1 MANIKKNIPY
11 FAERE
16 ELAVISYINSDSVE
30 EKNRLYNEVLLD
42 PFRKM
47 IESILRRYPIH
58 IGNYDMNEVESNALT
73 HLIERMIM
81 YRPYIIERSDEINDK
96 WVKLDFKY
104 RFFDINIANDNL
116 IYLTETTDYKYRIFY
131 SSAFSYC
138 QTIVRNYYKDHS
150 KITYKDKK
158 INLCYD
164 DYCSEIE
171 EDSQYSYE
179 IDNNDH
185 HYFDLLISEIIRK
198 IEYRIDNDSQ
208 LKDVEIAVGDAV
220 VNVLNNWQTLFMEDS
235 PEGRYDKR
243 ITNKFKKNKILFFLK
258 ELTGLTTKEIRIGLK
273 PFKVMYFNEK
283 NNIFDI

>member
-1 MANIKKNIPY
+1 M
-11 FAERE
+11 
-16 ELAVISYINSDSVE
+16 
-30 EKNRLYNEVLLD
+30 LD

-150 KITYKDKK
+150 KITYKNKK

-171 EDSQYSYE
+171 EDSQYSY
-179 IDNNDH
+179 
-185 HYFDLLISEIIRK
+185 
-198 IEYRIDNDSQ
+198 
-208 LKDVEIAVGDAV
+208 
-220 VNVLNNWQTLFMEDS
+220 
-235 PEGRYDKR
+235 
-243 ITNKFKKNKILFFLK
+243 
-258 ELTGLTTKEIRIGLK
+258 
-273 PFKVMYFNEK
+273 
-283 NNIFDI
+283 